1 MFGGFLRYHVE
12 KVQCVLAPQT
22 TSVAVCRNAFDVC
35 NACYPKKLELVKNR
49 KDELF
54 NDLVDFLQANKL
66 VGKEESSLNFVS
78 NCLWTIDG
86 HQDTMTAQFC
96 PDPST
101 FESFCGYNLPK
112 KSKHAKRKLNNLCS
126 KSLHAISSSCLTY
139 YREII
144 GRVSHGQNTSVKFS
158 HLLVAYCSMQNI

>member
-1 MFGGFLRYHVE
+1 MTF
-12 KVQCVLAPQT
+12 
-22 TSVAVCRNAFDVC
+22 
-35 NACYPKKLELVKNR
+35 
-49 KDELF
+49 
-54 NDLVDFLQANKL
+54 VDFLQAKKL

-78 NCLWTIDG
+78 VLCNCLWTIDG
-86 HQDTMTAQFC
+86 HQDTMTARFC
-96 PDPST
+96 PVPST
-101 FESFCGYNLPK
+101 FESFCGYNLPE

-126 KSLHAISSSCLTY
+126 QYFMQFHLSCLTY